1 MFKVCE
7 IFRSIQGEGIDI
19 GMPHIFIRFDG
30 CNLKCTWCDST
41 YASRSNGEAKSMLV
55 ENIIEVIEGF
65 APTKGITLTGGEP
78 FIQSPVEI
86 DNLIYELKGRK
97 FYINIETN
105 GLFLPDLKNG
115 NLVDRYSISPKMISS
130 GNVLGVN
137 TPTLKKYLK
146 LYPDKIFL
154 KFVIGDTEDFEQ
166 MIKILE
172 ELGDGLLKNNVPIVV
187 QPDINF
193 ESANSIEV
201 QKKKFM
207 ALLDLV
213 LVGNYTNQVKTYG
226 IRIIPQFHKYLWS
239 NRRAV

>member
-19 GMPHIFIRFDG
+19 GMPTIFIRFDG

-41 YASRSNGEAKSMLV
+41 YASRSNGEAKNMLV
-55 ENIIEVIEGF
+55 ENIIEVVEGF
-65 APTKGITLTGGEP
+65 AHTKGVTLTGGEP
-78 FIQSPVEI
+78 FIQPPVEI
-86 DNLIYELKGRK
+86 DSLIYELKGRK

-105 GLFLPDLKNG
+105 GLFLPNLTNG
-115 NLVDRYSISPKMISS
+115 GLVDRFSISPKMSSS

-137 TPTLKKYLK
+137 MPVLKKYLK
-146 LYPDKIFL
+146 YYPDKIFL
-154 KFVIGDTEDFEQ
+154 KFVIGNKEDFEQ
-166 MIKILE
+166 MLKILSG
-172 ELGDGLLKNNVPIVV
+172 LGNDLIYNNVPIVV

-193 ESANSIEV
+193 ESANSIEI

-207 ALLDLV
+207 ELLDLV
-213 LVGNYTNQVKTYG
+213 LIGNYTGAVKTYG